1 MYSRSSHATPRPLNP
16 RLQAF
21 CYGSF
26 LAFLTGWVLFIG
38 RDIFVPIVF
47 STLVVY
53 MILGLDRLLGRVPGL
68 GPALPPTL
76 RFVLAL
82 AVGVAGIAAIGW
94 LVLTYVGRV
103 AAVAPSYQASLLAL
117 IQGAAKYIGLS
128 GEPTW
133 ETLRQSLF
141 GQVNVQSLIGTTMLS
156 AKSVLTGAIV
166 VFLYVAFLLIEQRN
180 FSGKIGRVSQD
191 PRNVARVRQVIAR
204 INDRVGA
211 YLALKTFVSVLLG
224 VLSWIALALFGVEF
238 AVFWALLIALLNYIP
253 YIGSFLGVFFPVA
266 WAIVQFGDLGTV
278 LAILAALT
286 ALQFAI
292 GNFLDPYLMGNSL
305 NLSPFVILA
314 SLTIW
319 SALWGIPGAFLAV
332 PITAIIAIV
341 LSEFDGTR
349 AIAVLLSHDGRLDS
363 DS

>member
-1 MYSRSSHATPRPLNP
+1 MNP
-16 RLQAF
+16 RLQAI
-21 CYGSF
+21 CYGSL
-26 LAFLTGWVLFIG
+26 LAFLTGWVLFVG

-53 MILGLDRLLGRVPGL
+53 MIIGLDRLLGRVPGI
-68 GPALPPTL
+68 GPAMPPML
-76 RFVLAL
+76 RFATAL
-82 AVGVAGIAAIGW
+82 AVGVGCIAAIGW

-103 AAVAPSYQASLLAL
+103 AAVAPTYQASLLAL
-117 IQGAAKYIGLS
+117 IQAGAKYIGLS
-128 GEPTW
+128 DEPTW
-133 ETLRQSLF
+133 ETLWQSLL
-141 GQVNVQSLIGTTMLS
+141 GQVNVQSLIGSTMLS

-166 VFLYVAFLLIEQRN
+166 VVLYVAFLLIEQRN
-180 FSGKIGRVSQD
+180 FAGKVDRVSSD
-191 PRNVARVRQVIAR
+191 PRDVARIRQVIAR
-204 INDRVGA
+204 INHRVGA
-211 YLALKTFVSVLLG
+211 YLALKTFVSALLG
-224 VLSWIALALFGVEF
+224 VTSAIVLALFGVEF

-266 WAIVQFGDLGTV
+266 WAIVQFGDAGTV

-286 ALQFAI
+286 ALQFVI

-314 SLTIW
+314 SLTVW

-349 AIAVLLSHDGRLDS
+349 AIAVLLSRDGRLDG
-363 DS
+363 DRPQDEPKAG